1 MVSFNEN
8 IKHSN
13 FSELMPFFLF
23 IGFGYLLYRI
33 KLKKE
38 DKRIKKERRKRRR
51 RRKYESDYESDE
63 ESEVDPRYADEEEG
77 FYLIIVY
84 QFP

>member
-1 MVSFNEN
+1 
-8 IKHSN
+8 
-13 FSELMPFFLF
+13 MPTFLF

-77 FYLIIVY
+77 FYFLIY
-84 QFP
+84 YLFFLKFKNY

>member
-8 IKHSN
+8 TKHSK
-13 FSELMPFFLF
+13 FTELIPIFLF

-63 ESEVDPRYADEEEG
+63 ESEIDPRYADEEEG
-77 FYLIIVY
+77 LFHYI
-84 QFP
+84 